1 LRRPGDA
8 NHQKGNEMSTSTET
22 IERRVPAGNWNVD
35 PLHSTVRFAVTH
47 GGIATY
53 RSGFAEFAVTL
64 SGGEQ
69 PRLEGTVEVASI
81 AIEEPHMKG
90 HLMGPEFFDAER
102 FPQLRFSSTELTIE
116 DDGTVR
122 LAGELEMRGERRQV
136 EASGRFG
143 ALAADL
149 GGNPRLGLALAT
161 AVDRRDFGISFQ
173 AELPG
178 GGEVVAFAVAIEV
191 DLQLVAAEPP
201 AS

>member
-1 LRRPGDA
+1 
-8 NHQKGNEMSTSTET
+8 MSTSTET
-22 IERRVPAGNWNVD
+22 ISRQIPTGTWTVD
-35 PLHSTVRFAVTH
+35 PIHSTVRFAITH

-53 RSGFAEFAVTL
+53 RSGFAEFAATL
-64 SGGEQ
+64 GGGER

-81 AIEEPHMKG
+81 AIEEPNMKG

-102 FPQLRFSSTELTIE
+102 FPQLKFSSSELAVA

-143 ALAADL
+143 ALGADL
-149 GGNPRLGLALAT
+149 GGNPRLGLSLVT

-178 GGEVVAFAVAIEV
+178 GGEVVAFEVAIEV
-191 DLQLVAAEPP
+191 DLQLVAAD
-201 AS
+201 S